1 MDGQQITVAPLRMTS
16 STPHRCV
23 ARDVADYMVD
33 RLERSEMRDE
43 IVAAYA
49 ARVANGALSVSL

>member
-1 MDGQQITVAPLRMTS
+1 MTS
-16 STPHRCV
+16 STLHRCV